1 MKTGWKL
8 AAVGMVMVLTVAC
21 CRKAPKEVG
30 DATAALGDLQKSCAP
45 VYAESAVQDAQS
57 SLNRA
62 NDLVANR
69 KCRDA
74 KKEALVTMDKVKAA
88 SDASEA
94 EQARAM
100 KEAESAIASAK
111 ESLKAAEDAQ
121 APQYAAAT
129 YQQAKNALDE
139 AEQLMQS
146 SPCNYY
152 KARDA
157 AKRSMDLAMR
167 AKSEAEAEIA
177 RIKAE
182 EERKRLE
189 AEAALRAKPLSYTV
203 QKNDCLW
210 KISAQEKIYANP
222 FLWPL
227 IWDANRD
234 LIKDHPDLIY
244 PNWTF
249 KINRNYTPED
259 AKKAEKTARNHHWE
273 PAAPAAP
280 KTMTTAP
287 AEAPAAPAPEKK

>member
-8 AAVGMVMVLTVAC
+8 AAVGMMMALTVAC

-57 SLNRA
+57 SLDRA

-88 SDASEA
+88 AAASST
-94 EQARAM
+94 EQDRAM
-100 KEAESAIASAK
+100 KEAEAAIASAK

-129 YQQAKNALDE
+129 YQQAKNAIDE
-139 AEQLMQS
+139 AEQLMKA

-152 KARDA
+152 KSRDA
-157 AKRSMDLAMR
+157 AKHGMDLAMK

-189 AEAALRAKPLSYTV
+189 AEAALRAHPVSYTV
-203 QKNDCLW
+203 QKGDCLW

-234 LIKDHPDLIY
+234 LIKNHPDLIH
-244 PNWTF
+244 PDWTL
-249 KINRNYTPED
+249 KINRDYTDAD

-273 PAAPAAP
+273 PAAPEAP
-280 KTMTTAP
+280 KAMTTAP
-287 AEAPAAPAPEKK
+287 AETPAPANP